1 MNHLKPLQKELLIFI
16 VCLLLAATVIFLS
29 YTTLQTAR
37 ENRTAQQQA
46 LDAAKD
52 RYYLAVERKA
62 LLDEFSAPYAELP
75 KKHIVGDENRLSWV
89 DAIETIAEQLQLPY
103 LKYRIEKREQL
114 DNKTVAKAF
123 PGIDVFYSSMT
134 LEMQLLHEGDLY
146 RLLHQLQNSADG
158 LFDVQRCSIHQNSA
172 VRTTV
177 LESGTSKN
185 FSSVCV
191 LNWYTMQAKTKRQP
205 NDKGRRPR

>member
-1 MNHLKPLQKELLIFI
+1 MNLLKPLQKQLLIFI
-16 VCLLLAATVIFLS
+16 VCLLLASVVIFLS

-37 ENRTAQQQA
+37 ENRTAQQQT

-62 LLDEFSAPYAELP
+62 ILDNFTERYVELP
-75 KKHIVGDENRLSWV
+75 QKNIVGEENRLSWV

-103 LKYRIEKREQL
+103 LKYRIEKRQQL
-114 DNKTVAKAF
+114 DDKSLKKSF

-146 RLLHQLQNSADG
+146 RLLDQLQTRADG
-158 LFDVQRCSIHQNSA
+158 LFDVQRCSIHRNKA
-172 VRTTV
+172 VRSTV
-177 LESGTSKN
+177 LESRTSKN

-191 LNWYTMQAKTKRQP
+191 LNWYTLQAAAKHQP
-205 NDKGRRPR
+205 NVKGRRR

>member
-37 ENRTAQQQA
+37 ENRTAQQQS
-46 LDAAKD
+46 LVAAKD

-62 LLDEFSAPYAELP
+62 LLDKFSEPYAELP

-114 DNKTVAKAF
+114 DNKTLAKAF
-123 PGIDVFYSSMT
+123 PGLDVFYSSMT

-146 RLLHQLQNSADG
+146 RLLHQLQNSAEG
-158 LFDVQRCSIHQNSA
+158 LFDIQRCSMHQNNA

-191 LNWYTMQAKTKRQP
+191 LNWYTLQAKAKRQP
-205 NDKGRRPR
+205 NAKGRRP